1 MMEIEVESFET
12 VMVVVVV
19 VRLEAG
25 LLDGFGGF
33 GEIVGSHY

>member
-1 MMEIEVESFET
+1 MMEIGVESFE
-12 VMVVVVV
+12 MVVVVV
-19 VRLEAG
+19 MRLEAG